1 MLPGST
7 HDWRL
12 FVKPHELTFLLQ
24 TKGFLVDPSTFR
36 GMAPTPSLR
45 PTDALHR
52 LRSGRLPR
60 PPIGEF
66 VEVASLEVNYLGWAM
81 RRTEDGDA
89 DQGAPVGTPDQ
100 PRASPMSED
109 EQRRFALADAA
120 RASNGRPDDAHR

>member
-45 PTDALHR
+45 STDALHR

-60 PPIGEF
+60 PPVGEF
-66 VEVASLEVNYLGWAM
+66 VEIASLEVNYLGWAM
-81 RRTEDGDA
+81 RRTEGVDGRD
-89 DQGAPVGTPDQ
+89 
-100 PRASPMSED
+100 
-109 EQRRFALADAA
+109 RR
-120 RASNGRPDDAHR
+120 GRRGRR